1 MITGVTKSGFHFR
14 VDENAMNDMELVDIL
29 ADNTMDDSFRMSQV
43 LRKLLPGEQR
53 KALYDHVRVDGDNR
67 YLVGIIGSA
76 VEDIF
81 TAMGQAGKNS

>member
-29 ADNTMDDSFRMSQV
+29 ADNTMDDSFRMSHV

-53 KALYDHVRVDGDNR
+53 KALYDHVRVDGRVPVDA
-67 YLVGIIGSA
+67 VVSA

-81 TAMGQAGKNS
+81 TTMGQAGKNS

>member
-1 MITGVTKSGFHFR
+1 MITGVTKTGFHFR

-29 ADNTMDDSFRMSQV
+29 ADDSMDDSFRMSHV

-53 KALYDHVRVDGDNR
+53 KALYDHVRVDGRVPVDA
-67 YLVGIIGSA
+67 VVSA

>member
-29 ADNTMDDSFRMSQV
+29 ADDSMDDSFRMSHV

-53 KALYDHVRVDGDNR
+53 KALYDHVRVDGRVPVDA
-67 YLVGIIGSA
+67 VVSA

>member
-1 MITGVTKSGFHFR
+1 MITGVTKSGFHFS

-29 ADNTMDDSFRMSQV
+29 ADDSMDDSFRMSHV

-53 KALYDHVRVDGDNR
+53 KALYDHVRVDGRVPVDA
-67 YLVGIIGSA
+67 VVSA

>member
-29 ADNTMDDSFRMSQV
+29 ADDSMDDSFRMSHV

-53 KALYDHVRVDGDNR
+53 KALYDHVRVNGRVPVDA
-67 YLVGIIGSA
+67 VVSA

>member
-29 ADNTMDDSFRMSQV
+29 ADDSMDDSFRMSHV

-53 KALYDHVRVDGDNR
+53 KALYDYVRVDGRVPVDA
-67 YLVGIIGSA
+67 VVSA

>member
-29 ADNTMDDSFRMSQV
+29 ADNTMDDCFRMSHV

-53 KALYDHVRVDGDNR
+53 KALYDHVRVDGRVPVDA
-67 YLVGIIGSA
+67 VVSA

>member
-29 ADNTMDDSFRMSQV
+29 ADNTMDDSFRMSHV

-53 KALYDHVRVDGDNR
+53 KALYDHVRMDGRVPVDA
-67 YLVGIIGSA
+67 VVSA

>member
-29 ADNTMDDSFRMSQV
+29 ADDSMDDSFRMSHV

-53 KALYDHVRVDGDNR
+53 KALYDHVRVDGRVPVDA
-67 YLVGIIGSA
+67 VVSA

-81 TAMGQAGKNS
+81 AAMGQAGKNS